1 MFTPHDAQGGGKRI
15 PKLTKDLKKNNWLH
29 HSALKL
35 SPKIMGIKR
44 HSSPNNLWRKSSIHF
59 GAKPLQK
66 TPPKFNSFNMVHL
79 NMTEKKNILFFLIP
93 GFSICVKVN
102 VLNAPLL
109 QTSGVNIS
117 MSPPKKADGFEVL
130 EVHLGEG
137 ETQRWGCWFR
147 RAVFLGPRNG
157 PNQRPNTWGC
167 GVVVVGDVV
176 NVLKFGKQNFRA
188 GFVNVG
194 KNNNTRI
201 YSRFG
206 ANNTI
211 HHICNIL

>member
-1 MFTPHDAQGGGKRI
+1 M
-15 PKLTKDLKKNNWLH
+15 
-29 HSALKL
+29 
-35 SPKIMGIKR
+35 
-44 HSSPNNLWRKSSIHF
+44 
-59 GAKPLQK
+59 
-66 TPPKFNSFNMVHL
+66 
-79 NMTEKKNILFFLIP
+79 
-93 GFSICVKVN
+93 N

>member
-1 MFTPHDAQGGGKRI
+1 M
-15 PKLTKDLKKNNWLH
+15 
-29 HSALKL
+29 
-35 SPKIMGIKR
+35 
-44 HSSPNNLWRKSSIHF
+44 
-59 GAKPLQK
+59 
-66 TPPKFNSFNMVHL
+66 
-79 NMTEKKNILFFLIP
+79 
-93 GFSICVKVN
+93 N

-194 KNNNTRI
+194 KTTTLEFTVGLAPIIRYITSVI
-201 YSRFG
+201 YCR
-206 ANNTI
+206 
-211 HHICNIL
+211 